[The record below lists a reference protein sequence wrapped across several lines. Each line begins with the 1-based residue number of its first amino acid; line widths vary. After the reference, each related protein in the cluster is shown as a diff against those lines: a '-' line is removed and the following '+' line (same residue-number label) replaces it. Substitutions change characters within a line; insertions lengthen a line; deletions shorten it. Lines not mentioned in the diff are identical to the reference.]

1 MNANEVLAGNE
12 EYSYP
17 ETITVSYG
25 DNNFGKEIEL
35 NDLRGFIC

>member
-12 EYSYP
+12 EHSYP

-25 DNNFGKEIEL
+25 DNNFGEK
-35 NDLRGFIC
+35 

>member
-12 EYSYP
+12 EHSYP

-25 DNNFGKEIEL
+25 DNNFGAKNRIK
-35 NDLRGFIC
+35 RFTRFI